1 MQRRHILWMR
11 DDNRTLVSTVQ
22 MHGVA
27 CVFHASNCIS
37 PNRPEHIQLNVI
49 RCAFFHFR
57 FSVGLAAGS
66 ACCFYS
72 AHIFSL
78 SLRLIWWPC
87 NVETSSE
94 NICSSCVCLCLFDS
108 IRSNFF
114 VIFGF
119 PVIEWIRNRGRRRR
133 RRMNEMYEGIKRSKG
148 KNNTQ
153 KKKNKLSISDHF
165 GATPCSLIE
174 KVFLSPCG

>member
-11 DDNRTLVSTVQ
+11 DDNRTFVSTV
-22 MHGVA
+22 HGVA
-27 CVFHASNCIS
+27 CVFHASKCIS

-57 FSVGLAAGS
+57 FSAGLAAGS

-87 NVETSSE
+87 NVETSSG
-94 NICSSCVCLCLFDS
+94 NICSSCVCLCLFGS

-119 PVIEWIRNRGRRRR
+119 TVIEWIRKRGRRRR
-133 RRMNEMYEGIKRSKG
+133 RRKEMYEGIKRR
-148 KNNTQ
+148 Q
-153 KKKNKLSISDHF
+153 KQHTKK
-165 GATPCSLIE
+165 
-174 KVFLSPCG
+174 